1 MAKSFLPDK
10 DAALLAWSLNFS
22 TKISETPVL
31 FGLTPAL
38 ATAYALLHASYAD
51 ALADC
56 APGERSK
63 TLVSRKNSDRTS
75 LKASARLLAK
85 LVEGTATVS
94 DAQKIELG
102 LTVRQQPTPIP
113 PPAAA
118 PALDVVSV
126 LGRTVKIRLHDATDA
141 ARRGKPA
148 GVDGAA
154 VLSYVGATP
163 PADLGQWRFEGNTT
177 RTTLDVVFPNSV
189 APGAPVWLTAL
200 WFNERKQAGPNCAP
214 VGTNVQFGSGSAAA

>member
-22 TKISETPVL
+22 SKISATPVL
-31 FGLTPAL
+31 FGLTSAL
-38 ATAYALLHASYAD
+38 ATSYALLHTGYAD
-51 ALADC
+51 ALGAC

-63 TLVSRKNSDRTS
+63 TLVSQKNAARAS

-85 LVEGTATVS
+85 LVEGTATVT

-113 PPAAA
+113 PPAVA

-148 GVDGAA
+148 GVDGAT
-154 VLSYVGATP
+154 VLSYVGTTA
-163 PADLGQWRFEGNTT
+163 PADLGAWKFEGNTA
-177 RTTLDVVFPNSV
+177 RTTVDVAFPNSV
-189 APGAPVWLTAL
+189 APGAQVWLTAM

-214 VGTNVQFGSGSAAA
+214 VGTNVQFGGSMAA